1 MQYAIIFFSLGTFL
15 ILLSLKFGLIG
26 WLLCWFGANLVAVG
40 AAYGWLGARVFGK
53 QSNGTIASWALCLLL
68 PYLLLTWMLW
78 HIQRLISK
86 EKCCNEIAPG
96 IWLGR
101 RAFAHELPDNIS
113 LLVDLTAE
121 LAEPLNVISGRN
133 YICIPT
139 LDASVPDE
147 KVVQLLVK
155 QLAAWQGNMYI
166 HCALGHGRSATVA
179 AATLVAKGLVG
190 NMNQAEEFLKK
201 ARPGINF
208 SHAQRQL
215 LTRVGKLGLLDS

>member
-15 ILLSLKFGLIG
+15 ILLSLKFGVIG

-53 QSNGTIASWALCLLL
+53 QADGTIASWALCLLL

-101 RAFAHELPDNIS
+101 RAFAHELPDDIS
-113 LLVDLTAE
+113 LIVDVTAE
-121 LAEPLNVISGRN
+121 FAEPLKVILGRT
-133 YICIPT
+133 YICLPT
-139 LDASVPDE
+139 LDVSAPDE
-147 KVVQLLVK
+147 KVLQLLVK

-179 AATLVAKGLVG
+179 AAMLVEKGLVG
-190 NMNQAEEFLKK
+190 NINQVEEFIKK
-201 ARPGINF
+201 ARPGVKF

-215 LTRVGKLGLLDS
+215 LKRLENLGLLDY